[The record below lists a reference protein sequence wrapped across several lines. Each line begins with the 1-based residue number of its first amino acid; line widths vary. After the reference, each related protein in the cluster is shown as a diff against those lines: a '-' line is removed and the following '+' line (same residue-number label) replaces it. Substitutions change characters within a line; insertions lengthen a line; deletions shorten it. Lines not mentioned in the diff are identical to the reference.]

1 MLIMRGTAGSDVC
14 VCVCV
19 CVCVLNYHWSSP
31 DTHHMFVARYR
42 SAVVDLQCC
51 ESELDGN

>member
-1 MLIMRGTAGSDVC
+1 MLIMRGTAGSD
-14 VCVCV
+14 V